1 MRERQD
7 LLSIFFIP
15 NQLPTTKDNSVKPLL
30 NNGFSIFANRGT
42 KIMPNYDTTRV
53 ISVGSRWQI
62 WEAVLP
68 ARCNIFRG
76 LSPQ

>member
-1 MRERQD
+1 MRECQD

-42 KIMPNYDTTRV
+42 KIMPNDLWHNQ
-53 ISVGSRWQI
+53 GD
-62 WEAVLP
+62 
-68 ARCNIFRG
+68 FRG
-76 LSPQ
+76 F